1 MKAFLE
7 KHSKKIKILSLLII
21 ILTPFLLY
29 VAANTNHQALIVL
42 LLGLMGSGMALAL
55 FFG

>member
-7 KHSKKIKILSLLII
+7 RNSKRMKIVSLLVI

-29 VAANTNHQALIVL
+29 FAANANHQPLIL
-42 LLGLMGSGMALAL
+42 LFLGLMGGGMLLAL

>member
-29 VAANTNHQALIVL
+29 VAANTNHQALMVL

>member
-7 KHSKKIKILSLLII
+7 RHSKRINIVSLLII

-29 VAANTNHQALIVL
+29 VAANTNHQPLIVL
-42 LLGLMGSGMALAL
+42 FLGFMGGGMLLAL